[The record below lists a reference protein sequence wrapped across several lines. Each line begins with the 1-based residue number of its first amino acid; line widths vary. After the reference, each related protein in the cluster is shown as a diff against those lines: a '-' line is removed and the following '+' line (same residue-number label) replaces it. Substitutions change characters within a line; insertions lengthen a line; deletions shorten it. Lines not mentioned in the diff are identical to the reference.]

1 MGSKTLAIATISGVA
16 IITIADAPNWRLES
30 YAGWLGA
37 MAGAAFVG
45 SINSAVGNALAGLLM
60 VSLVLGKG
68 RQALQGSISF
78 IGGKVDQT
86 NAAVYPFR
94 TKEMR

>member
-1 MGSKTLAIATISGVA
+1 MGNKTLAIATISGVA
-16 IITIADAPNWRLES
+16 IITVAEAPNWRLES

-45 SINSAVGNALAGLLM
+45 SINAAVGNALAGLLM

-68 RQALQGSISF
+68 RQALEGSMSF
-78 IGGKVDQT
+78 VSGKVDQT
-86 NAAVYPFR
+86 NSAVYPFR
-94 TKEMR
+94 TREMR